1 VRFRPANSPAMK
13 RAFNACAVYFI
24 TACTTETL
32 GHVLVKDRKV
42 EKLFRGTVHRHG
54 GQPERSESQDDR
66 ETVLGDLEN
75 EAVKLLEHYA
85 VQDDVAV
92 SPDFLEDLGSAED
105 ALRQEGGDLEIIAKI
120 KKARANIC
128 VEQQLEKHD
137 HTRCEIFMNLACPLQ
152 DGPNS
157 VPSDHDMEEK
167 DKEKDEDDEEV
178 PVPATL
184 CDHFYLLG
192 GKRVV
197 APDSGPAPGPVA
209 APAASPAGA
218 PGPAAGPSPGRDP
231 FAYTGPY
238 FGTKRLRPL
247 QEHGFHGEAVIH
259 EDGETMTSDWQT
271 EFGPAAGHRS
281 FVQICKDFPDNEW
294 CRLHLYD
301 PQAQKWMNQK
311 SGAGYARNSFAVL
324 CAVAVAC
331 ALGQLA

>member
-1 VRFRPANSPAMK
+1 MK
-13 RAFNACAVYFI
+13 FAFSACAACLFSAY
-24 TACTTETL
+24 TAESAV
-32 GHVLVKDRKV
+32 HVPLEERKS
-42 EKLFRGTVHRHG
+42 EKLIRGTLHRQG
-54 GQPERSESQDDR
+54 RQPLRPESQEDHT
-66 ETVLGDLEN
+66 TVLGDLEN

-92 SPDFLEDLGSAED
+92 SPDFLEDLGDAED

-128 VEQQLEKHD
+128 VEQQMEKRD
-137 HTRCEIFMNLACPLQ
+137 HTLCEIFMNLACPLQ
-152 DGPNS
+152 DASNS
-157 VPSDHDMEEK
+157 DSSDHDVEEKEK

-178 PVPATL
+178 PVPAGL

-197 APDSGPAPGPVA
+197 ATAPAPGPVA

-218 PGPAAGPSPGRDP
+218 PGPAPGPAGAPDP

-238 FGTKRLRPL
+238 FGTKKLRPL
-247 QEHGFHGEAVIH
+247 QEHGYHGPAVIH

-281 FVQICKDFPDNEW
+281 FVEICKDFPDNEW
-294 CRLHLYD
+294 CRLHMYD
-301 PQAQKWMNQK
+301 PRAQRWMSER
-311 SGAGYARNSFAVL
+311 SGTGFVRNSFAVF
-324 CAVAVAC
+324 VAVFLAY